1 MDTYWL
7 KVGRDIYDDSWK
19 DICWFISCDCS
30 WLASTTSSQ
39 RKTYVLNFFD
49 KDSIK
54 HLLGLQLW
62 HLLKYSEL
70 TEVVRKNYKLFIIN
84 LLNKI
89 RNLLEA
95 KMLKLKV
102 GTNLML
108 TVNVDIQDHIIKAQT
123 GIIRHVEFPQGSV
136 CKV

>member
-1 MDTYWL
+1 M
-7 KVGRDIYDDSWK
+7 
-19 DICWFISCDCS
+19 
-30 WLASTTSSQ
+30 
-39 RKTYVLNFFD
+39 
-49 KDSIK
+49 
-54 HLLGLQLW
+54 QLW

-123 GIIRHVEFPQGSV
+123 GIISHVEFPQGSV

>member
-1 MDTYWL
+1 M
-7 KVGRDIYDDSWK
+7 
-19 DICWFISCDCS
+19 
-30 WLASTTSSQ
+30 
-39 RKTYVLNFFD
+39 
-49 KDSIK
+49 
-54 HLLGLQLW
+54 QLW
-62 HLLKYSEL
+62 HLLKYLEL

>member
-1 MDTYWL
+1 M
-7 KVGRDIYDDSWK
+7 
-19 DICWFISCDCS
+19 
-30 WLASTTSSQ
+30 
-39 RKTYVLNFFD
+39 
-49 KDSIK
+49 
-54 HLLGLQLW
+54 QLW

-108 TVNVDIQDHIIKAQT
+108 TVNVDIQDHIIKSQT